1 MLLSV
6 FSQLVYPAVLAGFG
20 LAGNA
25 YILGGQ
31 IDEVEDGLGGQI
43 KEIKGD
49 TREKG

>member
-25 YILGGQ
+25 YILGGR
-31 IDEVEDGLGGQI
+31 INKVEDRLGEQI
-43 KEIKGD
+43 KEIRG
-49 TREKG
+49 TAER